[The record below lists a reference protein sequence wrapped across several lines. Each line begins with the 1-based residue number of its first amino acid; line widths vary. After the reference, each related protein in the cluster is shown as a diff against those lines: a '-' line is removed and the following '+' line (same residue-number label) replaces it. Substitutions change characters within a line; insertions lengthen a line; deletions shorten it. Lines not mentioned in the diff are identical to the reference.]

1 MLYKR
6 IEWRKKQITQYI
18 YLHTHK
24 CSIHYKENLSSS
36 PISTHAQDFFLLR
49 QSKRKKMAAKGTAE
63 RHKGLPGYLMLR
75 IITFVPQ

>member
-24 CSIHYKENLSSS
+24 CSIHYKENLSFL
-36 PISTHAQDFFLLR
+36 PISTHAQAFFFFTETKQKKKWR
-49 QSKRKKMAAKGTAE
+49 QKAQQNVTKD
-63 RHKGLPGYLMLR
+63 YLV
-75 IITFVPQ
+75 I